1 MRETT
6 DRRICRA
13 ELPLHVNDMPSKS
26 ILEPA
31 GKLERVIEESDA
43 ICTLLPLRILPSG
56 SRLALKDYRESW
68 LLAFLRAENSI
79 SRVILSMLRIAP
91 CR

>member
-1 MRETT
+1 
-6 DRRICRA
+6 
-13 ELPLHVNDMPSKS
+13 MPSKS
-26 ILEPA
+26 SREPG
-31 GKLERVIEESDA
+31 GKLERGIEESAA

-79 SRVILSMLRIAP
+79 SRVILSTLRGGTDEGRRATVVSD
-91 CR
+91 CCADR